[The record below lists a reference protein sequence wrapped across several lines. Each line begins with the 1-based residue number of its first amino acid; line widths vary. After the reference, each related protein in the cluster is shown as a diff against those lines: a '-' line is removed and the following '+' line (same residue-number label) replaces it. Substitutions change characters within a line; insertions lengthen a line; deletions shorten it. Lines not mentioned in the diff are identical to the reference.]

1 MKSKYLLV
9 FFIIVSVL
17 VIDQAT
23 KLIVV
28 RHLHLHET
36 IPVIPGFF
44 NLTHARN
51 TGAAF
56 SLLSGLPPAVR
67 LMFFGAVTTVA
78 LIVIAY
84 MIRKTDRM
92 LQTVSLSLIA
102 AGAAGNLIDRVRL
115 GEVVDFIQWYYRSF
129 VWPSFNI
136 ADSAISVGV
145 GLLVLDMF
153 LNKPVAAREKE

>member
-1 MKSKYLLV
+1 MV

-23 KLIVV
+23 KLLVV
-28 RHLHLHET
+28 RHLYLHET

-56 SLLSGLPPAVR
+56 SLLSGLPQGIR
-67 LMFFGAVTTVA
+67 LMFFGAVTTAA
-78 LIVIAY
+78 LIVIGY

-102 AGAAGNLIDRVRL
+102 AGAAGNLIDRLRL

-136 ADSAISVGV
+136 ADSAISIGVGV
-145 GLLVLDMF
+145 LVVDMF
-153 LNKPVAAREKE
+153 LDKSNSTNKKE